1 MHSGSQHWIKNGW
14 GIIPF
19 LLLSIVSIDCA
30 PSLYADANFNSP
42 PFLKNSSQWAD
53 SVLSKMTQ
61 EEKIGQLFMVAAYS
75 NKDKSHTDELNA
87 LIRDYKIGGM
97 IFFQG
102 GPLRQA
108 KMTNEFQA
116 TSKVPLWIGMDAE
129 WGLGMRLDSTISY
142 PREMTLGAV
151 NDPRIVYEY
160 GKEMARQLKR
170 MGVHV
175 SFSPVVDINSN
186 PKNPVIGN
194 RSFGESR
201 ERVAELGLA
210 YMRGLQDQRVLA
222 CAKHFPGHGDTD
234 KDSHLELPSVKHDYA
249 RLDSVELYPFKRLI
263 EEGVGSVM
271 IAHLFV
277 PALDSTVGRASTL
290 SQEIVQDLLRDSLNF
305 KGLTFTDALN
315 MKGVSSYFKP
325 GELDLKALLAGNDV
339 LLFPEDVPSAVAAI
353 QQAIKDSVLSEQE
366 LDRHCL
372 RILRAKSWV
381 GLDKLK
387 PIKLANLYQDLNNNQ
402 AEAIQKKVIAAS
414 LTVLQNRAEL
424 LPINLDAQDSV
435 AVLHIGSD
443 GESFN
448 ATLSKYFGFDQF
460 STSHDMNFAALQS
473 MSAQLSQYKTVIVN
487 VYGTSQRPTR
497 KYGISEQSSKLIRDV
512 AEKTKVITVVYANAY
527 SLKYMDGV
535 GASQALIM
543 AYQNDD
549 ATQVC
554 VAEALCGAGEA
565 LGTMPVT
572 VNAKY
577 AFGMGEAL
585 SERTRLRDSSPES
598 TGISSESLAKIDS
611 IAKKGIAAQAYPGC
625 QILVAKDGNII
636 YNKSFGHYTYEEKE
650 AVTSSSIYD
659 LASITKVV
667 ASTASMMKLND
678 EAQVDINHNL
688 CDYLDICDTSS
699 YFQINLMEMMSHT
712 ARLRAWIPF
721 YVETLKNGNLNQ
733 SIYSTSPKT
742 GFCTQVAEGLYICDD
757 YEEKLKSTIL
767 ESSLRNKR
775 EYKYSDLGYYF
786 IKDIIEKK
794 SGLALENYVDS
805 TFYKP
810 LGLKTMGFLP
820 LNKHSMEEI
829 VPTEYDMTY
838 RKQLIRGH
846 VHDPGAAMM
855 GGVGGHAGVF
865 SNSYDLAVMMQLFMN
880 GGSYGGV
887 EFIQPE
893 TVDYFSSCHF
903 CDEDN
908 RRGIG
913 FDKPTRDLNSGPTCN
928 GASASSFGHS
938 GFTGTITWADPEHGI
953 VYVFLSNRVYPDAN
967 NNKLLKMDIRTDIQ
981 DVVYKAY
988 GIPARTIA
996 GTSSV
1001 TEQK

>member
-1 MHSGSQHWIKNGW
+1 
-14 GIIPF
+14 
-19 LLLSIVSIDCA
+19 
-30 PSLYADANFNSP
+30 
-42 PFLKNSSQWAD
+42 
-53 SVLSKMTQ
+53 
-61 EEKIGQLFMVAAYS
+61 MVAAYS
-75 NKDKSHTDELNA
+75 NKDQAHSDELNA
-87 LIRDYKIGGM
+87 LIQDYNIGGL

-108 KMTNEFQA
+108 KMTNEFQEN
-116 TSKVPLWIGMDAE
+116 SKVPLWIGMDAE

-151 NDPRIVYEY
+151 NDPRVVYEY

-194 RSFGESR
+194 RSFGESK

-234 KDSHLELPSVKHDYA
+234 KDSHLELPSVNHDYS
-249 RLDSVELYPFKRLI
+249 RLDSIELYPFKRLI
-263 EEGVGSVM
+263 QEGVGSVM
-271 IAHLFV
+271 VAHLFV
-277 PALDSTVGRASTL
+277 PALDSTKGMASTL
-290 SQEIVQDLLRDSLNF
+290 SQDIVQNLLRDSLNF

-339 LLFPEDVPSAVAAI
+339 LLFPEDVPSAVDAI
-353 QQAIKDSVLSEQE
+353 EQAIKDNVLSEAE

-372 RILRAKSWV
+372 RILRAKSWL
-381 GLDKLK
+381 GLNKLK
-387 PIKLANLYQDLNNNQ
+387 PIKLENLYEDLNNDL
-402 AEAIQKKVIAAS
+402 ALSVQKKVIEAS
-414 LTVLQNRAEL
+414 LTVLQNKSSV
-424 LPINLDAQDSV
+424 LPIKINAQDSV
-435 AVLHIGSD
+435 AVLNIGAD
-443 GESFN
+443 GDSFN
-448 ATLSKYFGFDQF
+448 SALNSYFEFDQF
-460 STSHDMNFAALQS
+460 NSPHDMNFAGLQS
-473 MSAQLSQYKTVIVN
+473 LSEKLSHYKTVIVN
-487 VYGTSQRPTR
+487 VYGTSQRPSR
-497 KYGISEQSSKLIRDV
+497 KYGISEQTSKLIRDV
-512 AEKTKVITVVYANAY
+512 AEKTNVITVVYANAY
-527 SLKYMDGV
+527 ALKYMDGIS
-535 GASQALIM
+535 ASQGLIM
-543 AYQNDD
+543 AYQNDGP
-549 ATQVC
+549 TQVC
-554 VAEALCGAGEA
+554 AAEAIIGAGEA
-565 LGTMPVT
+565 LGTLPVT
-572 VNAKY
+572 ANTKY
-577 AFGMGEAL
+577 NFGMGKPL
-585 SERTRLRDSSPES
+585 TERTRLRSASPEM
-598 TGISSESLAKIDS
+598 TGIPGSALAKIDS
-611 IAKKGIAAQAYPGC
+611 IAMKGIRAQAYPGC
-625 QILVAKDGNII
+625 QILVAKDGNIV

-650 AVTSSSIYD
+650 AVTSASIYD

-667 ASTASMMKLND
+667 ASTASMMKLSD
-678 EAQVDINHNL
+678 EHEVDINYNL
-688 CDYLDICDTSS
+688 CDYLDICDTSA

-721 YVETLKNGNLNQ
+721 YIETVKNGKLNQ
-733 SIYSTSPKT
+733 SIYSTTPQE
-742 GFCTQVAEGLYICDD
+742 GICTQVAEGLYICDNYQD
-757 YEEKLKSTIL
+757 SIRTKIL
-767 ESSLRNKR
+767 SSSLRDKK

-794 SGLALENYVDS
+794 SGKSLEAYVDS

-810 LGLKTMGFLP
+810 LGLKTMGYLP
-820 LNKHSMEEI
+820 LQHHAVEEI
-829 VPTEYDMTY
+829 VPTEYDLTY
-838 RKQLIRGH
+838 RKQLVRGH
-846 VHDPGAAMM
+846 VHDPGAAMI

-865 SNSYDLAVMMQLFMN
+865 SNSYDLAVMMEMFMN

-887 EFIQPE
+887 QFIQPS
-893 TVDYFSSCHF
+893 TLDYFTSCHF

-913 FDKPTRDLNSGPTCN
+913 FDKPTRELKSGPTCD

-953 VYVFLSNRVYPDAN
+953 VYVFLSNRVYPDAS
-967 NNKLLKMDIRTDIQ
+967 NNKLLNMDIRTDIQ
-981 DVVYKAY
+981 DVIYKAY
-988 GIPARTIA
+988 GIPTRIIP